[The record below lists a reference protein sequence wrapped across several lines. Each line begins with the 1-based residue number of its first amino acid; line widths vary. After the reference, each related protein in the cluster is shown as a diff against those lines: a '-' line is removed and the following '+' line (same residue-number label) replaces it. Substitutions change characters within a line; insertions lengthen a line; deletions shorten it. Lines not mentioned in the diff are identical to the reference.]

1 MSEFGDAFKA
11 ARKAGKMTFEYKGK
25 KYGTRLANETKEQ
38 HRKKMSAQSPLSRD
52 IMQESG
58 KNTGYKGK
66 LKPVPAKEK
75 AVSVPR
81 KSMPKVVESKPAPA
95 KAVKKKSTA
104 PRSGSAVSRTQRE
117 DALLRQLDNEA
128 VYLSSAIEKKKKKS
142 AEAEKFVGKKP
153 KAVIKEDMREGY
165 KKERSVRGRK
175 ESAQDFERFKAMK
188 GYAADRKKVK
198 AVADKYK
205 DVLARA
211 MKVFM
216 AGGSLKEV
224 PADAVGLSKL
234 PTAVRNKMGYAKKGS
249 KMPSYGYGGKMKKA
263 MYGSKMPKKK

>member
-66 LKPVPAKEK
+66 LQPVPAKEK

-95 KAVKKKSTA
+95 KAVKKSSTA

-117 DALLRQLDNEA
+117 DAFLRELADEA
-128 VYLSSAIEKKKKKS
+128 VSRRAASADQKKKT

-153 KAVIKEDMREGY
+153 QAVIKEDLREGY

-188 GYAADRKKVK
+188 SYAADRKKVK

-249 KMPSYGYGGKMKKA
+249 KMPSYYGGGKMKK
-263 MYGSKMPKKK
+263 K

>member
-25 KYGTRLANETKEQ
+25 KYGTRLATETKEQ
-38 HRKKMSAQSPLSRD
+38 HRKKMSSQSLLSRD

-66 LKPVPAKEK
+66 LQPVPAKEK

-95 KAVKKKSTA
+95 KAVKKSTA
-104 PRSGSAVSRTQRE
+104 PRSGSAVSRPQRE
-117 DALLRQLDNEA
+117 DAFLRELANEA
-128 VYLSSAIEKKKKKS
+128 VSRRAASAAQKKKS

-198 AVADKYK
+198 AMADKYK

-224 PADAVGLSKL
+224 PADAKGLSKL
-234 PTAVRNKMGYAKKGS
+234 PTSVRNKMGYAKKGS
-249 KMPSYGYGGKMKKA
+249 KMPSYGYGGKMKK
-263 MYGSKMPKKK
+263 K

>member
-38 HRKKMSAQSPLSRD
+38 HRKKMSSQSPLSRD
-52 IMQESG
+52 IMQESC

-66 LKPVPAKEK
+66 LQPVPAKEK

-95 KAVKKKSTA
+95 KAVKKSSTA
-104 PRSGSAVSRTQRE
+104 PRSGSAKTQRE
-117 DALLRQLDNEA
+117 DAFLRELADEA
-128 VYLSSAIEKKKKKS
+128 VSRRASSADQKKKS

-153 KAVIKEDMREGY
+153 QAVIKEDMREGY

-224 PADAVGLSKL
+224 PADAKGLSKL

-249 KMPSYGYGGKMKKA
+249 KMPSYGYGGKNEKS
-263 MYGSKMPKKK
+263 YVR